1 MLLVGVLTFLV
12 LAVSAAV
19 ASLRLFMDHQFLIG
33 VHAVLEKSA
42 TLTARWDRKFNPPP
56 KIAQTP
62 AAEQEP
68 AAEPASP
75 PSTPQP
81 LRVKPLPPQPSVT
94 RADNAR
100 ERHDRVT
107 RIYRPL
113 PPVHRSEAQS
123 LVRVS
128 ATPRDTVTSKES
140 GEASAGAPLRLSD
153 VVQFAAVSGK
163 PDTKWLDRHPEAWD
177 WLNTLEEVRVIPNKE
192 RPHYTYVPVPRPGMQ
207 NEFESVRENSP
218 GLRLFV
224 FEIPDTWSQQQLEQ
238 QLTKWTAGSG
248 ISPQEIHRWSAPLSG
263 EFSPKPGCVVGG
275 VCLLLAQNGAVPIP

>member
-19 ASLRLFMDHQFLIG
+19 ASVRLFMDHQFLIG
-33 VHAVLEKSA
+33 VQAVFEKSA
-42 TLTARWDRKFNPPP
+42 KMAARWDRKFNPPP
-56 KIAQTP
+56 KVAKTP

-68 AAEPASP
+68 AAKPA
-75 PSTPQP
+75 PQP
-81 LRVKPLPPQPSVT
+81 ARVERLPPQHSVT
-94 RADNAR
+94 HVDSVR

-128 ATPRDTVTSKES
+128 APSSAPPRDAVTT
-140 GEASAGAPLRLSD
+140 EASGGTPLRLSD

-163 PDTKWLDRHPEAWD
+163 PDTNWLDRHPEAWD
-177 WLNTLEEVRVIPNKE
+177 WLNSLEEVRVIPDKG

-207 NEFESVRENSP
+207 SEFQSLRENSP

-238 QLTKWTAGSG
+238 QLAKWTAGAG
-248 ISPQEIHRWSAPLSG
+248 VSPQEIHRWSAPLSG